1 MGNPFPLPLLTAML
15 LAPLAPLPA
24 AESTVTRPNFV
35 LIVADDLGYGSLGCY
50 GNKKARTP
58 HIDLL
63 AADGMRLTDYHA
75 NSPFCSPTRAAMLT
89 GRYQERCKWVDDAL
103 LSPVYQE
110 QRRANLKQRFAW
122 GLDPGE
128 VTLPEVLR
136 GAGYR
141 TGLIG
146 KWHLGYD
153 HGFHPLNYGFDEFR
167 GYVGGAVDYH
177 THRATFGQREL
188 DWWNGKRLENE
199 PGYATDLLTR
209 YAVDFIRR
217 HRGQPFLLWLNYG
230 APHVPLQGRDPGS
243 AKAGSATY
251 VEMIGTLDDGVGRI
265 RQALRENGLEKNT
278 LLVFC
283 SDNGADNPR
292 GIAANGPLKGLKGQ
306 LTEGGHR
313 VPCIACWPGR
323 IAAGSL
329 CGQTVMGMDW
339 FATFAGLAGASLPK
353 GLQPDGVN
361 LVDVLTQQAG
371 LEGRA
376 LHWLLEDRW
385 AVREGPW
392 KLLGRGSQLQ
402 ELYNLVDD
410 LGEGRN
416 LLADHSEHVR
426 KLQQKHEA
434 WLTDVYAQ
442 RKQTPELKL
451 SLPHRPAAVYSPPI
465 PCP

>member
-1 MGNPFPLPLLTAML
+1 
-15 LAPLAPLPA
+15 
-24 AESTVTRPNFV
+24 
-35 LIVADDLGYGSLGCY
+35 
-50 GNKKARTP
+50 
-58 HIDLL
+58 
-63 AADGMRLTDYHA
+63 
-75 NSPFCSPTRAAMLT
+75 
-89 GRYQERCKWVDDAL
+89 
-103 LSPVYQE
+103 
-110 QRRANLKQRFAW
+110 
-122 GLDPGE
+122 
-128 VTLPEVLR
+128 
-136 GAGYR
+136 
-141 TGLIG
+141 
-146 KWHLGYD
+146 
-153 HGFHPLNYGFDEFR
+153 
-167 GYVGGAVDYH
+167 
-177 THRATFGQREL
+177 
-188 DWWNGKRLENE
+188 
-199 PGYATDLLTR
+199 
-209 YAVDFIRR
+209 
-217 HRGQPFLLWLNYG
+217 
-230 APHVPLQGRDPGS
+230 
-243 AKAGSATY
+243 
-251 VEMIGTLDDGVGRI
+251 MIGTLDDGVGRI